1 MKKHLLA
8 LCFIA
13 ASGAAHAES
22 GLWYGIDATHD
33 FNKRLALDLSLG
45 SRIEE
50 DGWSRYTRYDV
61 AGGLDWKALSWLKLG
76 IGYDFIRDYSPEEIK
91 VKYKDD
97 DPAQRVT
104 GFNVDESYW
113 RSKHRLFFD
122 ITGKLKCGR
131 FTFALRERY
140 QYTRYTPIDNLKEYK
155 YRYRQEYANAAEV
168 PNPYLTAV
176 MPDGTVRYFELDP
189 ERTELEKKS
198 AKDKH
203 YLRSRLSVEYNIR
216 HCPLTPFVSYEVAN
230 DLGESL
236 QLVRQR
242 VQAGFDYKIRK
253 GHTLSLAYLYQHGEK
268 EETGDADFHVLSL
281 GYKFKF

>member
-1 MKKHLLA
+1 MKKHLFA

-104 GFNVDESYW
+104 GFNVDES
-113 RSKHRLFFD
+113 
-122 ITGKLKCGR
+122 
-131 FTFALRERY
+131 
-140 QYTRYTPIDNLKEYK
+140 
-155 YRYRQEYANAAEV
+155 
-168 PNPYLTAV
+168 
-176 MPDGTVRYFELDP
+176 
-189 ERTELEKKS
+189 
-198 AKDKH
+198 
-203 YLRSRLSVEYNIR
+203 
-216 HCPLTPFVSYEVAN
+216 
-230 DLGESL
+230 
-236 QLVRQR
+236 
-242 VQAGFDYKIRK
+242 
-253 GHTLSLAYLYQHGEK
+253 
-268 EETGDADFHVLSL
+268 
-281 GYKFKF
+281 

>member
-1 MKKHLLA
+1 
-8 LCFIA
+8 
-13 ASGAAHAES
+13 
-22 GLWYGIDATHD
+22 
-33 FNKRLALDLSLG
+33 
-45 SRIEE
+45 
-50 DGWSRYTRYDV
+50 
-61 AGGLDWKALSWLKLG
+61 
-76 IGYDFIRDYSPEEIK
+76 
-91 VKYKDD
+91 
-97 DPAQRVT
+97 
-104 GFNVDESYW
+104 
-113 RSKHRLFFD
+113 
-122 ITGKLKCGR
+122 
-131 FTFALRERY
+131 
-140 QYTRYTPIDNLKEYK
+140 
-155 YRYRQEYANAAEV
+155 
-168 PNPYLTAV
+168 

-242 VQAGFDYKIRK
+242 AQAGFDYKIRK

-281 GYKFKF
+281 DYKFKF